1 MDVEEFLTLFFFFSG
16 MLQSDEGLLLTPAE
30 KKRLKQLS
38 DFQVLLFSCSC
49 GEIPAKCFSL
59 NTLAAATAAK

>member
-1 MDVEEFLTLFFFFSG
+1 MDVEEFLTQSPPHPF
-16 MLQSDEGLLLTPAE
+16 MLRSDEGLLLTPAE
-30 KKRLKQLS
+30 KKCLKQLS

-59 NTLAAATAAK
+59 NTPAAATAAK